1 MQMMNSPVKLH
12 DVLAQSPRAAQLS
25 PEGHISPP
33 EDHLFLRRDGVRP
46 ELIELQPIIEAGRF
60 NLRPIRNSDAGL
72 IALYTSDRRLAEGTR
87 AIPHPLPPGAAEA
100 YVQRSTQDKR
110 DEDVWVLDGSAHGQA
125 EVLGIVGLQRMDRDQ
140 SEITF
145 WVAPCHEIPRP
156 LPKSISARAAARAAV
171 SASGAR
177 SSSNS
182 AARMAAMAAMAG
194 SVWAEAVEGLN
205 TLIDFRYQQHFFA
218 NRASPAWAGR

>member
-60 NLRPIRNSDAGL
+60 SLRPIRNSDAGL

-145 WVAPCHEIPRP
+145 WVAPGLWNTGFASEAVNAIVAANPHASRTLFAEVFQDNPG
-156 LPKSISARAAARAAV
+156 SARVLVNAGFDYLGDAEAWSVARNAKV
-171 SASGAR
+171 PTWTYVR
-177 SSSNS
+177 
-182 AARMAAMAAMAG
+182 RMA
-194 SVWAEAVEGLN
+194 
-205 TLIDFRYQQHFFA
+205 
-218 NRASPAWAGR
+218 

>member
-1 MQMMNSPVKLH
+1 MMNSPVKLH

-60 NLRPIRNSDAGL
+60 NLRPIRTSDAGL
-72 IALYTSDRRLAEGTR
+72 IALYTSDKRLAEGTR

-100 YVQRSTQDKR
+100 YVQRSTQEKR

-145 WVAPCHEIPRP
+145 WVAPGLWNTGFASEAVNAIVAANPHASRTLFAEVFQDNPG
-156 LPKSISARAAARAAV
+156 SARVLVNAGFDYLGDAEAWSVARNAKV
-171 SASGAR
+171 PTWTYVR
-177 SSSNS
+177 
-182 AARMAAMAAMAG
+182 RMA
-194 SVWAEAVEGLN
+194 
-205 TLIDFRYQQHFFA
+205 
-218 NRASPAWAGR
+218 

>member
-60 NLRPIRNSDAGL
+60 SLRPIRNSDAGL

-110 DEDVWVLDGSAHGQA
+110 DEDVWVLDGSAHGLA

-145 WVAPCHEIPRP
+145 WVAPGLWNTGFASEAVNAIVAANPHASRTLFAEVFQDNPG
-156 LPKSISARAAARAAV
+156 SARVLVNAGFDYLGDAEAWSVARNAKV
-171 SASGAR
+171 PTWTYVR
-177 SSSNS
+177 
-182 AARMAAMAAMAG
+182 RMA
-194 SVWAEAVEGLN
+194 
-205 TLIDFRYQQHFFA
+205 
-218 NRASPAWAGR
+218 

>member
-60 NLRPIRNSDAGL
+60 SLRPIRNSDAGL

-100 YVQRSTQDKR
+100 YVQRSTQEKR

-145 WVAPCHEIPRP
+145 WVAPGLWNTGFASEAVNAIVAANPHASRTLFAEVFQDNPG
-156 LPKSISARAAARAAV
+156 SARVLVNAGFDYLGDAEAWSVARNAKV
-171 SASGAR
+171 PTWTYVR
-177 SSSNS
+177 
-182 AARMAAMAAMAG
+182 RMA
-194 SVWAEAVEGLN
+194 
-205 TLIDFRYQQHFFA
+205 
-218 NRASPAWAGR
+218 

>member
-100 YVQRSTQDKR
+100 YVQRSTQEKR

-145 WVAPCHEIPRP
+145 WVAPGLWNTGFASEAVNAIVAANPHASRTLFAEVFQDNPG
-156 LPKSISARAAARAAV
+156 SARVLVNAGFDYLGDAEAWSVARNAKV
-171 SASGAR
+171 PTWTYVR
-177 SSSNS
+177 
-182 AARMAAMAAMAG
+182 RMA
-194 SVWAEAVEGLN
+194 
-205 TLIDFRYQQHFFA
+205 
-218 NRASPAWAGR
+218 

>member
-60 NLRPIRNSDAGL
+60 SLRPIRNSDAGL
-72 IALYTSDRRLAEGTR
+72 IALYTSDRCLAEGTR

-145 WVAPCHEIPRP
+145 WVAPGLWNTGFASEAVNAIVAANPHASRTLFAEVFQDNPG
-156 LPKSISARAAARAAV
+156 SARVLVNAGFDYLGDAEAWSVARNAKV
-171 SASGAR
+171 PTWTYVR
-177 SSSNS
+177 
-182 AARMAAMAAMAG
+182 RMA
-194 SVWAEAVEGLN
+194 
-205 TLIDFRYQQHFFA
+205 
-218 NRASPAWAGR
+218 